1 MPGVEQV
8 NLKIFFLSLVSDGL
22 KTFKALN
29 SVFFLAMDTG
39 HANDILSFS
48 LFRNAVEENKK
59 LYAIYDTRWVTKSTF
74 KMWLLSINGMLIL

>member
-8 NLKIFFLSLVSDGL
+8 NLKIFSSIPSFYNDGL
-22 KTFKALN
+22 KTFEALN
-29 SVFFLAMDTG
+29 SVLAMDTG

-59 LYAIYDTRWVTKSTF
+59 LYAIYDTR
-74 KMWLLSINGMLIL
+74 